1 MFSFTRYTAK
11 HLPCQCNRIVLC
23 FGCVAHYSL
32 WALIWQ
38 RRRAVPSERIQGKEK
53 VDFDGVKSSQDRL
66 SNYEQALD
74 PNTYMEL
81 KARSSN
87 HEQSHVP
94 TEYQSLQEILKNP
107 EYYSMVLH
115 KENGEKQNE
124 EVYEE
129 IWQFSNNFLKNWHD
143 YNWFL
148 IKAVHQPTYG
158 SKALRASSACNNF

>member
-11 HLPCQCNRIVLC
+11 HLPCQCNRFVLC

-53 VDFDGVKSSQDRL
+53 VDFDGVKSSPDRL

-94 TEYQSLQEILKNP
+94 TEYQSLQEIPKNP

-129 IWQFSNNFLKNWHD
+129 M
-143 YNWFL
+143 
-148 IKAVHQPTYG
+148 
-158 SKALRASSACNNF
+158 